1 MRHKTQRNFSEG
13 DYDNIKEDLI
23 MYATKNMY
31 RYYKDST
38 IDKVITL
45 LDEETDFDEIAD
57 YSWDK
62 YGD

>member
-1 MRHKTQRNFSEG
+1 MRHKTQANFSEG
-13 DYDNIKEDLI
+13 DYDSIKEDLI

-31 RYYKDST
+31 RYCKDST
-38 IDKVITL
+38 IDKVIDL
-45 LDEETDFDEIAD
+45 LDKELDFDEIAD

>member
-1 MRHKTQRNFSEG
+1 
-13 DYDNIKEDLI
+13 

-31 RYYKDST
+31 RYCKDST
-38 IDKVITL
+38 IDKVIDL
-45 LDEETDFDEIAD
+45 LDKELDFDEIAD

>member
-1 MRHKTQRNFSEG
+1 MRHKTQVNFSEG
-13 DYDNIKEDLI
+13 DYDNMKEDLI

-31 RYYKDST
+31 RYCKDST
-38 IDKVITL
+38 IDKVIDL
-45 LDEETDFDEIAD
+45 LDKELDFDEIAD